1 MKLPSLRFF
10 QSLILFLAAGTAGV
24 TAADPAEK
32 GFRFPGG
39 DADAGREAFVKLNC
53 VQCHSVAKVD
63 LAAPKTARKLHLTLA
78 EKQLFVKKYED
89 LITAITNP
97 KHVVAKRYR
106 EYLTQPEQQGAI
118 EPIMPN
124 LTSNMTARQ
133 LMDIVTF
140 LDESFRKAQPEY
152 GK

>member
-1 MKLPSLRFF
+1 MKLPLLRLS
-10 QSLILFLAAGTAGV
+10 QSLILLLATGTAGL
-24 TAADPAEK
+24 TAAEPAEK

-39 DADAGREAFVKLNC
+39 DADAGRDAFVKLNC
-53 VQCHSVAKVD
+53 VQCHSVAKTD

-78 EKQLFVKKYED
+78 EKVLFVKKYED

-97 KHVVAKRYR
+97 KHVVANRYR
-106 EYLTQPEQQGAI
+106 QYLTHPEQQGEI

-124 LTSNMTARQ
+124 LTKDMTVRQ